1 MLDEWG
7 TPQITDFGLSVLA
20 TVNNQQF
27 SSNRGGDWHFLA
39 PEILGAEKK
48 HSPEARPTTKSDMY
62 SFAIVV
68 IEVRGSPDIIA
79 CQNLIMDPP

>member
-39 PEILGAEKK
+39 PEILGAEKNIRLRLAQPRSQICI
-48 HSPEARPTTKSDMY
+48 HLRS
-62 SFAIVV
+62 
-68 IEVRGSPDIIA
+68 
-79 CQNLIMDPP
+79 L